1 MGVQEIMEHVV
12 IEKDEQLI
20 RSAVQTVHNMI
31 AECPNPTQA
40 ELRKLLA
47 VQGTILNQ
55 IGIEILVQNRGEKR
69 NDKRMNLALRALAAS
84 REALGRAAGVDIGI
98 DKDF

>member
-1 MGVQEIMEHVV
+1 MVNSEVMEHVEV
-12 IEKDEQLI
+12 QKDEQLI
-20 RSAVQTVHNMI
+20 RTAAKTVHNMI
-31 AECPNPTQA
+31 AECPNPTQG

-55 IGIEILVQNRGEKR
+55 IGIEILVQSRGEKR

-84 REALGRAAGVDIGI
+84 REALARAADVKIP
-98 DKDF
+98 K